1 MALHWSGSWGVL
13 SQILSTVP
21 VYNRRSSV
29 MPLRDKGKSFLSR
42 ESAGTIFFPEVHIW
56 IVDET
61 GRQFMETGV
70 MYSSTTVRIM

>member
-1 MALHWSGSWGVL
+1 
-13 SQILSTVP
+13 
-21 VYNRRSSV
+21 

-56 IVDET
+56 IVDEI